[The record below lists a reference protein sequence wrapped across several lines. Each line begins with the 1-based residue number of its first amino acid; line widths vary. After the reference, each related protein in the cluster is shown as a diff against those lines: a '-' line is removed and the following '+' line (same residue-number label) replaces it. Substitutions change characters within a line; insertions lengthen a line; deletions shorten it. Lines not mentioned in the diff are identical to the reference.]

1 MIDNRR
7 EVFYMSF
14 SDKLNEYMNSVG
26 CTAKELARASGVS
39 QATLSRYRNFKR
51 NAKVPVKLVTALSK
65 GLNILSDGRIK
76 YEEVYAELSKY
87 TQIESYDL
95 QSVVDNLNNMI
106 DKLDINA
113 SELAKSLNFDASYLS
128 RIRNGK
134 RNPSDMRTFVDG
146 VAGFVAK
153 KAVNP
158 ETFKQVCL
166 LTKSDGK
173 NIQSDIATWLIHGT
187 VRDSSSVYE
196 FLTTLDSFNLDEYIS
211 AVHFDDLKTPTLP
224 FSIPTNKNYYGIEEM
239 RKGELA
245 FYRNAVLSKSTED
258 FFMHSQMPI
267 TEMAQDRDF
276 YKKMMIAVA
285 MILKKGIHI
294 HIIHSLDRPWNEMML
309 GLEAWIPLYMTGQ
322 ITPYYL
328 ENSQNG
334 VYTNGLMVAGTA
346 ALIGEGVSGFPEDS
360 KYYVTTNKDEIT
372 YYRRKADNLLR
383 CAVPLMEIYRE
394 NMGPQFGSVLNRL
407 VDIKGDRYV
416 INHTLPI
423 TTVSD
428 KLFFSIMQRNA
439 VKRELAEKLWED
451 ILDSKRRLETI
462 LENNIATDEIPLIS
476 EENFGR
482 ERIAL
487 SLSNMF
493 FPTPVYYTYEDY
505 CEHLALTEK
514 FAREH
519 ENYKVVKS
527 SKRVFKNI
535 KISVIGDQA
544 VLISKDKTP
553 TIHFVIRHPKLI
565 SAISGFEAIVRE

>member
-1 MIDNRR
+1 MG
-7 EVFYMSF
+7 F
-14 SDKLNEYMNSVG
+14 SDTLNNLMAEAG
-26 CTAKELARASGVS
+26 CNAKQLARASGVS
-39 QATLSRYRNFKR
+39 QATLSRYRNFKK
-51 NAKVPVKLVTALSK
+51 NSNVPVKLVTALSK
-65 GLNILSDGRIK
+65 GLNILSDGRMK
-76 YEEVYAELSKY
+76 YEDVFRQLSQY
-87 TQIESYDL
+87 SQIEHYEL
-95 QSVVDNLNNMI
+95 QTVVDNLNTLI

-134 RNPSDMRTFVDG
+134 RNPSDMRAFVG
-146 VAGFVAK
+146 GIANFVTK
-153 KAVNP
+153 KAV
-158 ETFKQVCL
+158 TADVFKKTCL
-166 LTKSDGK
+166 LIKSDGK
-173 NIQSDIATWLIHGT
+173 NLQVDIEAWLLHGT
-187 VRDSSSVYE
+187 VRDSSSIYE

-211 AVHFDDLKTPTLP
+211 AVHFDDIKTPTLP

-267 TEMAQDRDF
+267 TEMAKDRDF
-276 YKKMMIAVA
+276 YKKTMIAVA

-328 ENSQNG
+328 ENSQKG

-383 CAVPLMEIYRE
+383 CAAPLMEIYRE
-394 NMGPQFGSVLNRL
+394 NMGPQFCSVLNRL
-407 VDIKGDRYV
+407 VDIKGGRYV

-423 TTVSD
+423 TTISD

-462 LENNIATDEIPLIS
+462 LENNIATDDIPLIS

-482 ERIAL
+482 EKIAL

-553 TIHFVIRHPKLI
+553 TIHFVIRHPRLI

>member
-1 MIDNRR
+1 
-7 EVFYMSF
+7 
-14 SDKLNEYMNSVG
+14 
-26 CTAKELARASGVS
+26 
-39 QATLSRYRNFKR
+39 
-51 NAKVPVKLVTALSK
+51 
-65 GLNILSDGRIK
+65 
-76 YEEVYAELSKY
+76 
-87 TQIESYDL
+87 
-95 QSVVDNLNNMI
+95 
-106 DKLDINA
+106 
-113 SELAKSLNFDASYLS
+113 
-128 RIRNGK
+128 
-134 RNPSDMRTFVDG
+134 
-146 VAGFVAK
+146 
-153 KAVNP
+153 
-158 ETFKQVCL
+158 
-166 LTKSDGK
+166 
-173 NIQSDIATWLIHGT
+173 
-187 VRDSSSVYE
+187 
-196 FLTTLDSFNLDEYIS
+196 
-211 AVHFDDLKTPTLP
+211 
-224 FSIPTNKNYYGIEEM
+224 
-239 RKGELA
+239 
-245 FYRNAVLSKSTED
+245 
-258 FFMHSQMPI
+258 
-267 TEMAQDRDF
+267 
-276 YKKMMIAVA
+276 

-328 ENSQNG
+328 ENSQKG

-383 CAVPLMEIYRE
+383 CAAPLMEIYRE
-394 NMGPQFGSVLNRL
+394 NMGPQFCSVLNRL

-423 TTVSD
+423 TTISD

-462 LENNIATDEIPLIS
+462 LENNIATDDIPLIS

-482 ERIAL
+482 EKIAL

-527 SKRVFKNI
+527 SKRVFRNI

-553 TIHFVIRHPKLI
+553 TIHFVIRHPRLI